1 MVGAQEIVSTLCTYP
16 SHATLKTSSLPH
28 LLECPLIWISAFKT
42 DFILC
47 LSFPPIACLLDFL
60 FSGEVSWICVLIFV
74 GYVMSQMHTLFLV
87 PFLSLLSVLFYGTMQ
102 GPNSVRAVN
111 AISLKFSSVA
121 KLVLIHTDLSSAS
134 PPSTL
139 PFLFFSPLL
148 PPTFSLP
155 LSCIGAGIEL
165 RALLGQ

>member
-1 MVGAQEIVSTLCTYP
+1 
-16 SHATLKTSSLPH
+16 
-28 LLECPLIWISAFKT
+28 
-42 DFILC
+42 
-47 LSFPPIACLLDFL
+47 
-60 FSGEVSWICVLIFV
+60 
-74 GYVMSQMHTLFLV
+74 MSQMHTLFLV